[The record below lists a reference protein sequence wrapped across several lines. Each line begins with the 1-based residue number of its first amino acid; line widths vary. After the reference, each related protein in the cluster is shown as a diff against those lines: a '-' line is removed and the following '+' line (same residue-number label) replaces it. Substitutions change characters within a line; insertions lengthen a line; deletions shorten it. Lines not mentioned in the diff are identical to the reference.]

1 MAATATS
8 GRERVR
14 TLNDLLRRHHVGG
27 QVVLTPGVLALGLD
41 LLMLIDDAVSRFE
54 AFTPD
59 NDPYGEHDFGLVRVQ
74 GHVVLFKI
82 DARLRKPEA
91 RTGHGCC
98 ASPPQAVRS
107 SPPPLP
113 LDCVWERRRGAVL
126 RQAKSGH
133 LALLRRAHP
142 ASVAEAGSK
151 SPSAPN
157 GAALPGRP
165 TQMILP

>member
-82 DARLRKPEA
+82 DARLRSQKPA
-91 RTGHGCC
+91 RAT
-98 ASPPQAVRS
+98 AAVRRPLKLFDLRPHHCRWIVFGS
-107 SPPPLP
+107 GEGALFCGKPKVGTSPY
-113 LDCVWERRRGAVL
+113 CVEHTQQAWQRLEVKAPARPTARRFQAARRR
-126 RQAKSGH
+126 
-133 LALLRRAHP
+133 
-142 ASVAEAGSK
+142 
-151 SPSAPN
+151 
-157 GAALPGRP
+157 
-165 TQMILP
+165 